1 VLVLTVAEILAAIEQ
16 LPERDRQ
23 ELSQVV
29 LNLPINTQSKRDLDL
44 SSPDNDAQA
53 SSFWERVE
61 RFRALLQ
68 SAEVDVNEIWDN
80 VRDRSP
86 GREVDLW

>member
-1 VLVLTVAEILAAIEQ
+1 VLTVAEILAEIEQ
-16 LPERDRQ
+16 LPTREQQ

-29 LNLPINTQSKRDLDL
+29 LNLPINKQIEDRVDRSL
-44 SSPDNDAQA
+44 PDDSQA
-53 SSFWERVE
+53 SRFWEKVE

-68 SAEVDVNEIWDN
+68 KAEIDVSEIWED

>member
-1 VLVLTVAEILAAIEQ
+1 MLTVAEILAAIEQ

-29 LNLPINTQSKRDLDL
+29 LNLPINTQSKRDLDRSL
-44 SSPDNDAQA
+44 PDNAQS

>member
-16 LPERDRQ
+16 LPEREQQ

-29 LNLPINTQSKRDLDL
+29 LNLPINTQPKHDLDRA
-44 SSPDNDAQA
+44 SPDNAQA

-68 SAEVDVNEIWDN
+68 SAEVDVNEIWDD

>member
-1 VLVLTVAEILAAIEQ
+1 MLTVAEILAEIEQ
-16 LPERDRQ
+16 LPTREQQ

-29 LNLPINTQSKRDLDL
+29 LNLPINKQTESRADR
-44 SSPDNDAQA
+44 
-53 SSFWERVE
+53 SSFDEEKHSIFWDKVE

-68 SAEVDVNEIWDN
+68 TAEIDVSEIWED

-86 GREVDLW
+86 GREVDVW

>member
-1 VLVLTVAEILAAIEQ
+1 VLTVAEILAEIEQ
-16 LPERDRQ
+16 LPTREQ
-23 ELSQVV
+23 KELSQVV
-29 LNLPINTQSKRDLDL
+29 LNLPINKQIEDRVDRSL
-44 SSPDNDAQA
+44 PDDSQA
-53 SSFWERVE
+53 SRFWEKVE

-68 SAEVDVNEIWDN
+68 TAEIDVSEIWED

>member
-1 VLVLTVAEILAAIEQ
+1 MLTLAEILVAIEQ
-16 LPERDRQ
+16 LPPKEQQ

-29 LNLPINTQSKRDLDL
+29 LNLPINTQIDEHVDRSR
-44 SSPDNDAQA
+44 
-53 SSFWERVE
+53 FWEKVE

-68 SAEVDVNEIWDN
+68 TSEIDVSEIWED

-86 GREVDLW
+86 GREVDVW

>member
-1 VLVLTVAEILAAIEQ
+1 MAASCSNCITCYTSILD
-16 LPERDRQ
+16 PEDPQTEDR
-23 ELSQVV
+23 S
-29 LNLPINTQSKRDLDL
+29 TRSSLD
-44 SSPDNDAQA
+44 NEQA
-53 SSFWERVE
+53 SIFWEKVE

-68 SAEVDVNEIWDN
+68 TAEINVSEIWED

>member
-1 VLVLTVAEILAAIEQ
+1 VLTVAEILAAIEQ
-16 LPERDRQ
+16 LPEREQQ

-29 LNLPINTQSKRDLDL
+29 LNLPINTQPKHDLDR
-44 SSPDNDAQA
+44 AG
-53 SSFWERVE
+53 FWTRVE
-61 RFRALLQ
+61 QFRALIQ
-68 SAEVDVNEIWDN
+68 SAEVDVSEIWDN

>member
-1 VLVLTVAEILAAIEQ
+1 MLTVAEILAEIEQ
-16 LPERDRQ
+16 LPTREQQ

-29 LNLPINTQSKRDLDL
+29 LNLPINKQTEDRSTRSSLD
-44 SSPDNDAQA
+44 NEQA
-53 SSFWERVE
+53 SIFWEKVE

-68 SAEVDVNEIWDN
+68 TAEINVSEIWED

>member
-1 VLVLTVAEILAAIEQ
+1 MLTVAEILAEIEK
-16 LPERDRQ
+16 LPTREQQ

-29 LNLPINTQSKRDLDL
+29 LNLPINKQIEDRVDRSL
-44 SSPDNDAQA
+44 PDDSQA
-53 SSFWERVE
+53 SRFWEKVE

-68 SAEVDVNEIWDN
+68 TAEIDVNEIWED

>member
-1 VLVLTVAEILAAIEQ
+1 VLTVAEILAAIEQ
-16 LPERDRQ
+16 LPEREQQ

-29 LNLPINTQSKRDLDL
+29 LNLPINTQPKQHLNRSSLDE
-44 SSPDNDAQA
+44 AQA
-53 SSFWERVE
+53 STFWERVE

-68 SAEVDVNEIWDN
+68 SAEVDVTEIWDN

>member
-1 VLVLTVAEILAAIEQ
+1 VLTVAEILAAIEQ

-29 LNLPINTQSKRDLDL
+29 LNLPINTQSKQDLDRP
-44 SSPDNDAQA
+44 SPDKAQA

>member
-1 VLVLTVAEILAAIEQ
+1 MLTVAEILAAIEQ

-29 LNLPINTQSKRDLDL
+29 LNLPINSQIEQDL
-44 SSPDNDAQA
+44 NAQTA
-53 SSFWERVE
+53 SFWERVE
-61 RFRALLQ
+61 QFRALLQ
-68 SAEVDVNEIWDN
+68 SAEIDVNEIWDN

>member
-1 VLVLTVAEILAAIEQ
+1 MLTVAEILAAIEQ

-29 LNLPINTQSKRDLDL
+29 LTLPISSQPKQDL
-44 SSPDNDAQA
+44 NAQA
-53 SSFWERVE
+53 SSFWEQVE
-61 RFRALLQ
+61 QFRALLQ
-68 SAEVDVNEIWDN
+68 SAEIDVNEIWDN

>member
-1 VLVLTVAEILAAIEQ
+1 VLTVAEILAEIEK
-16 LPERDRQ
+16 LPTREQQ

-29 LNLPINTQSKRDLDL
+29 LNLPINKQIEDRVDRSL
-44 SSPDNDAQA
+44 PDDSQA
-53 SSFWERVE
+53 SRFWEKVE

-68 SAEVDVNEIWDN
+68 TAEIDVNEIWED

>member
-1 VLVLTVAEILAAIEQ
+1 VLTVAEILAAIEQ
-16 LPERDRQ
+16 LPTREQQ

-29 LNLPINTQSKRDLDL
+29 LNLPINNQTDKRVDR
-44 SSPDNDAQA
+44 SSSDNEQA
-53 SSFWERVE
+53 SIFWEKVE

-68 SAEVDVNEIWDN
+68 TAEIDVSEIWDN

-86 GREVDLW
+86 GREVDVW

>member
-1 VLVLTVAEILAAIEQ
+1 MLTLAEILVAIEQ
-16 LPERDRQ
+16 LPTREQQ

-29 LNLPINTQSKRDLDL
+29 LNLPINTQIQGRVNPSSLD
-44 SSPDNDAQA
+44 DAQA
-53 SSFWERVE
+53 STFWEGVE

-68 SAEVDVNEIWDN
+68 TTEIDVNEIWED

>member
-29 LNLPINTQSKRDLDL
+29 LNLPINTQSKHDLDR
-44 SSPDNDAQA
+44 SSPDNEQS

-61 RFRALLQ
+61 RFRSLLQ

>member
-1 VLVLTVAEILAAIEQ
+1 VLTVAEILAEIEQ
-16 LPERDRQ
+16 LPTREQQ

-29 LNLPINTQSKRDLDL
+29 LNLPINKQTEDRSTRSSLD
-44 SSPDNDAQA
+44 NEQA
-53 SSFWERVE
+53 SIFWEKVE

-68 SAEVDVNEIWDN
+68 TAEINVSEIWED